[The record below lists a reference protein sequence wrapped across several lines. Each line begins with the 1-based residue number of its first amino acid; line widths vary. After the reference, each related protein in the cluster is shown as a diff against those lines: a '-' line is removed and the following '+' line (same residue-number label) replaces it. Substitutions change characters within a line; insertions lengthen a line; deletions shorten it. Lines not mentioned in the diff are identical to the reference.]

1 MTTRSLENRYIAGA
15 IAAGS
20 RSSPPIPNV
29 AASGGRDRART

>member
-20 RSSPPIPNV
+20 RSSPTIRNV
-29 AASGGRDRART
+29 AASVGRDGART